1 VADALSNRG
10 LRVIVAGLDR
20 DFRGRPFEPM
30 RQLMAIAEYVDK
42 TLAVC
47 MRCGAPANRSQRL
60 VEQDARVV
68 VGGAGQYEA
77 RCRRCFH
84 PDGLRSG

>member
-1 VADALSNRG
+1 
-10 LRVIVAGLDR
+10 
-20 DFRGRPFEPM
+20 
-30 RQLMAIAEYVDK
+30 MAVAEYVDK

-60 VEQDARVV
+60 VDQDARVV
-68 VGGAGQYEA
+68 VGGAGAYEA

-84 PDGLRSG
+84 PDGDRSG